1 MKLLIRCGWCEKD
14 DIYKAYHDTEWGR
27 PIFDDAKIFEFLLL
41 ESFQAGL
48 SWYTIL
54 TKREHFK
61 KAFDDFDYSIIAN
74 YDSNK
79 IAELLNNTGIIRNKL
94 KILASITNA
103 RAFIKVQLEYG
114 TFSNYLWSFVNK
126 QPIDN
131 LPKTLKDVP
140 ATTKLSDRIA
150 SELKKK
156 GFKFMGSTV
165 VYAFMQAIGMVND
178 HIIDCSFRN

>member
-1 MKLLIRCGWCEKD
+1 MWLCEKD
-14 DIYKAYHDTEWGR
+14 DIYRAYHDTEWGR
-27 PIFDDAKIFEFLLL
+27 PVFDDAKIFEFLLL

-103 RAFIKVQLEYG
+103 RAFIKVQPEYG

-131 LPKTLKDVP
+131 LPKTLKNVP
-140 ATTKLSDRIA
+140 ATTELSDRIA